1 MEAVLV
7 EVESPLQPEV
17 AALLNQSDA
26 VAAQLYPGA
35 YRRPITP
42 DVLANPDTHVLVA
55 RHAGAA
61 VGLCVVFE
69 RGDGTVEVKRMIV
82 DQGIRGRGV
91 GAALLRNAH
100 AQARR
105 LGAHTARLEV
115 GVRNTE
121 AQALY
126 RRAGYRPC
134 EPFSPYEKSPISLF
148 MELRL

>member
-1 MEAVLV
+1 METVLV

-17 AALLNQSDA
+17 ASLLAQSDA
-26 VAAQLYPGA
+26 VAIRLYPGA

-42 DVLANPDTHVLVA
+42 EILANPGTQALVA
-55 RHAGAA
+55 RLAGAA

-82 DQGIRGRGV
+82 DQGTRGRGV
-91 GAALLRNAH
+91 GAALLWNAH

-105 LGAHTARLEV
+105 LGAHTALLEV

-126 RRAGYRPC
+126 WRAGYRPC
-134 EPFSPYEKSPISLF
+134 EPFPPYEKSPISLF

>member
-1 MEAVLV
+1 METVLV

-17 AALLNQSDA
+17 ASLLAQSDA
-26 VAAQLYPGA
+26 V
-35 YRRPITP
+35 
-42 DVLANPDTHVLVA
+42 V
-55 RHAGAA
+55 
-61 VGLCVVFE
+61 E

-82 DQGIRGRGV
+82 DQGTRGRGV
-91 GAALLRNAH
+91 GAALLWNAH

-105 LGAHTARLEV
+105 LGAHTALLEV

-126 RRAGYRPC
+126 WRAGYRPC
-134 EPFSPYEKSPISLF
+134 EPFPPYEQSPISLF